1 MKNISEA
8 YLSAVTQVLIRGV
21 QGVTEDGE
29 DVITSPIPIVETFSA
44 VGPEDS
50 FWIPPGLGH
59 LALKQYAQQ
68 LFDGDKGGFDYTY
81 GNRIRTYFG
90 TDQLQDCIRKLISS
104 PDTRRAIITTNDPR
118 NDCLMVNRPCMQY
131 IQFYR
136 NTDGKLNAFVLFR
149 SHDVLSAWFANMY
162 AVSQLLHH
170 VSDTTNIPIGTVTCC
185 SVIPHIYY
193 KRDAS
198 IMNELRESLDYR
210 AMVRICQLT
219 SQKQ

>member
-1 MKNISEA
+1 MKNLSDA
-8 YLSAVTQVLIRGV
+8 YLSVVTQVLARGV
-21 QGVTEDGE
+21 KGVPEDGE
-29 DVITSPIPIVETFSA
+29 DVITAPDPILETFS
-44 VGPEDS
+44 VVDPDS
-50 FWIPPGLGH
+50 QFWIPPGLGRQ
-59 LALKQYAQQ
+59 ALVKYAQQ
-68 LFDGDKGGFDYTY
+68 LCDRDKGGFDYTY

-90 TDQLQDCIRKLISS
+90 TDQLNDCIRKLLSS
-104 PDTRRAIITTNDPR
+104 PDTRRAIITTNDPK

-149 SHDVLSAWFANMY
+149 SHDILSAWFANMY
-162 AVSQLLHH
+162 AVSQLLRH
-170 VSDTTNIPIGTVTCC
+170 VSSATNIPVGTITCC

-198 IMNELRESLDYR
+198 IMNDLRESLDYR